1 MNRKVAIVTGGISGI
16 GDAISTKLL
25 EEGATV
31 IALDINK
38 EACQAWVTSKKKSG
52 FNNVD
57 AFVCDV
63 TKYEESSAI
72 VALVL
77 EKYKKIDILVNNAGI
92 TQDSTLKKMTLTQW
106 NSVINVNLN
115 SLFNVTKHV
124 ADQMVTNGFGRI
136 INISS
141 VNGQKGQF
149 GQTNYS
155 ATKAGVHG
163 FTKALAQEVARKNVT
178 VNTVSPGYINTKM
191 MQDIPEEVLHKI
203 VGQVPC
209 GRLGEPEEIAD
220 LVAYLA
226 SDRAAYIT
234 GSDVSINGGLY
245 MR

>member
-1 MNRKVAIVTGGISGI
+1 MNRKVAVVTGGISGI
-16 GDAISTKLL
+16 GDAISTRFLK
-25 EEGATV
+25 EGATV
-31 IALDINK
+31 IAFDINK
-38 EACQAWVTSKKKSG
+38 DACQIWVTSKKKLG

-63 TKYEESSAI
+63 TKYEESAAV
-72 VALVL
+72 VAMVL

-115 SLFNVTKHV
+115 SLFNVTKPV

-226 SDRAAYIT
+226 SDKAAYIT